1 VEIKYYE
8 ASLDAVAER
17 LEATLEKLPD
27 LLIAIL
33 FGSVLRRKF
42 VRDVDIAVYFRY
54 EESLK
59 DLIELAGTLEDEL
72 GLPID
77 VVPLR
82 EVPPK
87 LKLKIL
93 LEGVKLILRDSQ
105 LYWSLTSQALAEVF
119 DVELKYRSLR
129 DEKALK

>member
-1 VEIKYYE
+1 MEIKYYE

>member
-93 LEGVKLILRDSQ
+93 LEGVKLIVRDSQ

>member
-1 VEIKYYE
+1 MEIKYYE

-93 LEGVKLILRDSQ
+93 LEGVKLIVRDSQ